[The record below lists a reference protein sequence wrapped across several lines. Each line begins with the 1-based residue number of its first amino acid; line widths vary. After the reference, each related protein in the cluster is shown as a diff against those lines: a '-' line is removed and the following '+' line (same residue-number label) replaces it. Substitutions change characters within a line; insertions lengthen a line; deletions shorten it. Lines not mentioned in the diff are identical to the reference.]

1 MKRAVI
7 LMHEELEGPGDLE
20 PALRG
25 AGFELIHRYREVR
38 PLDEGS
44 DLLVVMGGSMAAYD
58 ADRHRFLSAELDLLR
73 GRLSEGR
80 PTLGI
85 CLGAQLLAA
94 AAGARVHPGTRGL
107 ELGAGPIALTPQGA
121 ADPIFLPLPV
131 GTIFAHW
138 HQDTFDPVP
147 GGVRLASSERYSEQ
161 AFKVGQ
167 SYGIQFHPEVGP
179 EMFDGWIRAAPEDVR
194 RSGRTLQQ
202 IVELD
207 LPQLRA
213 SRPQAQRLLDRLAAH
228 FARVCGG
235 PAAH

>member
-7 LMHEELEGPGDLE
+7 LMHEELEGPGDLG
-20 PALRG
+20 PALRA
-25 AGFELIHRYREVR
+25 AGFDLIYRYRELR

-44 DLLVVMGGSMAAYD
+44 ELLVVMGGSMAAYD
-58 ADRHRFLSAELDLLR
+58 ADRHGFLSAGLDLLR

-80 PTLGI
+80 PNLGI

-94 AAGARVHPGTRGL
+94 AAGARVYPGTRGL
-107 ELGAGPIALTPQGA
+107 ELGAGPVALTPQGA
-121 ADPIFLPLPV
+121 VDPIFQPLPA

-147 GGVRLASSERYSEQ
+147 GGIRLASSERYSEQ
-161 AFKVGQ
+161 AFKVGP

-179 EMFDGWIRAAPEDVR
+179 EMFEGWIRAAPDDMR
-194 RSGRTLQQ
+194 RSGRTPQQ
-202 IVELD
+202 ILEQD

-213 SRPQAQRLLDRLAAH
+213 SRFQALRLLDRLAAH
-228 FARVCGG
+228 FARACGG
-235 PAAH
+235 PADH